1 MATVKQ
7 KRVAQLII
15 ENSTLDK
22 PLNGGQ
28 MLEKVGY
35 SKSMQTAK
43 VNDVLESEGV
53 QEALEEY
60 GFTLDNAKRVVTEI
74 MLNSDVSPG
83 DRLRATDQVFKVKDG
98 YAATK
103 NVNVNLDVTSELK
116 EKSRQAIK
124 QFLDDRG
131 NTR

>member
-1 MATVKQ
+1 MSTVRQRKLA
-7 KRVAQLII
+7 KVII

-28 MLEKVGY
+28 MVEKVGY
-35 SKSMQTAK
+35 AKSLVDYPKK
-43 VNDVLESEGV
+43 VIDTEGV

-60 GFTLDNAKRVVTEI
+60 GFTIENAKMVVSEI
-74 MLNSDVSPG
+74 MLNSDVDPSA
-83 DRLRATDQVFKVKDG
+83 RLKATDQVFKVKDG

-103 NVNVNLDVTSELK
+103 SVNINIGISEEARERSK
-116 EKSRQAIK
+116 QAIK

-131 NTR
+131 DTI